1 MGQGSLVTQVS
12 SSFSP
17 LRVAYERRV
26 PRLRLDLRFRHSSP
40 TSLGTFSPGQKLAVS
55 PHFCPRPSRLLWTR
69 GAVGGDGRLLW
80 YSWWGAHNGERGQEQ
95 KTHSKE
101 IEDVVFGFGTPWVK
115 SYFLPELQFLYL

>member
-40 TSLGTFSPGQKLAVS
+40 TSLGTFSPGQKLAVN

-80 YSWWGAHNGERGQEQ
+80 YSWWALIMGSEDRSRKLTQ
-95 KTHSKE
+95 E
-101 IEDVVFGFGTPWVK
+101 IEDVAFGFGTPWVK

>member
-80 YSWWGAHNGERGQEQ
+80 YSWWALIMGSEDRSRKLTQ
-95 KTHSKE
+95 E